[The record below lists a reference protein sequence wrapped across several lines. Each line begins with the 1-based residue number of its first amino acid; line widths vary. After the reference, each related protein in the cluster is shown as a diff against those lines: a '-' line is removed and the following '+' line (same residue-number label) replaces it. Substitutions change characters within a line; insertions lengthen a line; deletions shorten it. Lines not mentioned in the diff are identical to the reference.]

1 MANFLNFAA
10 SAYAPAIQRAEGHH
24 VYDVTGKK
32 FLDFG
37 FGAGVNIL
45 GHSNPQLTEASK
57 TYHADGILHTY
68 KNSYID
74 TWLNAIKNF
83 VPTTHHNFVLASTGT
98 EANYRALR
106 YSRAVTNKVD
116 IVRFSGSWHGMNEWL
131 LFDNGSRFNVSD
143 KHMRQGI
150 PEFISSATHTLKF
163 GSLDSLEYLEKN
175 HHKISSVFVEPI
187 MGCAPILNLSYLE
200 ALVTLCRNYKIVTI
214 FDEMI
219 TGFRVPKNGISS
231 MLRTAPDII
240 VYGKILGGGYPIG
253 LVSLSDHIFKKIN
266 ENYSGYF
273 SAGGTYSA
281 NPFVMR
287 ISADLLNILATFD
300 YQYMN
305 NLAEEVRSECNSYF
319 KMNNYPLSLIGVDSM
334 MRLAFTREKFV
345 DREEREYHEIDV
357 SLQSK
362 YKSLMLDDG
371 IIWPNSGLM
380 FTSLISTQSHI
391 VQLIDSI
398 KKASKITFS

>member
-1 MANFLNFAA
+1 MANFLNFSA
-10 SAYAPAIQRAEGHH
+10 SAYGPAIQKAEGHH

-45 GHSNPQLTEASK
+45 GHSNLQLTEASK
-57 TYHADGILHTY
+57 KYCDDGVLHTY
-68 KNSYID
+68 KHAYLD
-74 TWLNAIKNF
+74 TWLDAIRKF
-83 VPTTHHNFVLASTGT
+83 VPATHHNFVLASTGT

-106 YSRAVTNKVD
+106 YSRAVTDKVD

-163 GSLDSLEYLEKN
+163 GSLDSLDYLEKN
-175 HHKISSVFVEPI
+175 HKKIASVFVEPV

-200 ALVTLCRNYKIVTI
+200 ALIKLCRNYKIITI

-219 TGFRVPKNGISS
+219 TGFRVHKNGVSS
-231 MLRTAPDII
+231 MLKMAPDII

-253 LVSLSDHIFKKIN
+253 LVSVSDHVYKIIK

-281 NPFVMR
+281 NPLVMR

-300 YQYMN
+300 YQSMN
-305 NLAEEVRSECNSYF
+305 NLAEEVRCECNTYF
-319 KMNNYPLSLIGVDSM
+319 KMNNYPLSLVGVDSM
-334 MRLAFTREKFV
+334 TRLAFTREKFI

-362 YKSLMLDDG
+362 YKSLMLDYG
-371 IIWPNSGLM
+371 IIWPNNGLI
-380 FTSLISTQSHI
+380 FTSLISTRSHI
-391 VQLIDSI
+391 GQLIDSV
-398 KKASKITFS
+398 KKASKSTFG